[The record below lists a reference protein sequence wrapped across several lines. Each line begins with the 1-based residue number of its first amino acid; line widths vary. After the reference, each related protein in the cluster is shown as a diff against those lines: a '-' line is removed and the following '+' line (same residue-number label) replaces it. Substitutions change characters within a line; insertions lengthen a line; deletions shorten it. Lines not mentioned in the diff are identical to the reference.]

1 MSKNIVEINTLNIS
15 NAVVN
20 LEKIYNNSKLTL
32 VLADILKT
40 YYKPDQIKNSNELQV
55 IKEILKANNAY
66 FNKINQK
73 AEKQGI
79 LDLFNNENDNKITTF
94 DVNILYSIIEN
105 NQVIYKKQKIIIFET
120 ITNKKFLKNYQ
131 EVIDFDF
138 NDDIDGPILYNVL
151 LSINYYVNY
160 VKTLIDF
167 YLD

>member
-73 AEKQGI
+73 AEEQGI
-79 LDLFNNENDNKITTF
+79 LDLFNNDNDNKITTF